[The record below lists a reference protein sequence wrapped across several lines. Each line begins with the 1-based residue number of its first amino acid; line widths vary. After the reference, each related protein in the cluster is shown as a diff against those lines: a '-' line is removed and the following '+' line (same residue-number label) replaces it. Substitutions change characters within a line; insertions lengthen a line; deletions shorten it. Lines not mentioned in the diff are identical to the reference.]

1 MFAGCYREY
10 AAVFDSVQ
18 KLGSSSKVIMRDRGG
33 EKQDSAERQAAII
46 SGGRGRGSN
55 GGGDLAKAA
64 ALGSRT
70 TKRMFGF

>member
-1 MFAGCYREY
+1 
-10 AAVFDSVQ
+10 
-18 KLGSSSKVIMRDRGG
+18 MRDRGG

-55 GGGDLAKAA
+55 GGDLAKAA